1 MTPGRTWRTLAAL
14 VALALSLAACG
25 GSGADRAAGA
35 GTTAPGRAAAT
46 VAASTPTSP
55 FSAVVAASELVVG
68 HNRFALGVLD
78 RASNTPVPDAAVHF
92 RFFLLQGNQALPKFE
107 ADAVFRAPAR
117 DAGLAPSMQHRHPDG
132 TLHLHANAEANV
144 GVYTASV
151 TFDTAGTWGVQA
163 LVQAPDGRQ
172 GAVAVAFQ
180 VAAQPT
186 APAPGQAAP
195 RSRQPTVRD
204 VSDISQIDSS
214 AEPDPR
220 LHDLTIADAIASGKP
235 TVVLFATP
243 GYCSSQ
249 FCGPSVEILKKLMPK
264 YAGRVNFIHVEVYK
278 DFTKLIPSDTF
289 SEWRLRSEPWFFI
302 IDGQGIIADRFD
314 GPTTLAELDAALAKV
329 AGP

>member
-1 MTPGRTWRTLAAL
+1 MSADRLRAALAVLAAL
-14 VALALSLAACG
+14 SLLLGACG
-25 GSGADRAAGA
+25 GAKPGGASSEGN
-35 GTTAPGRAAAT
+35 APGRAAAT
-46 VAASTPTSP
+46 GTPSEATSP
-55 FSAVVAASELVVG
+55 FRAVVVASELVVG
-68 HNRFALGVLD
+68 PNRFALGILD
-78 RASNTPVPDAAVHF
+78 RASNTPIPDAAVRL

-107 ADAVFRAPAR
+107 ADTVFRAPAR
-117 DAGLAPSMQHRHPDG
+117 DAGLAPSVQHRHPDG
-132 TLHLHANAEANV
+132 SLHLHANAEANV
-144 GVYTASV
+144 GVYTAPV

-186 APAPGQAAP
+186 APAPGQPAP
-195 RSRQPTVRD
+195 RSRQPTIHD

-214 AEPDPR
+214 ADPDPR

-264 YAGRVNFIHVEVYK
+264 HAGRVNFIHVEVYK
-278 DFTKLIPSDTF
+278 DFTKLTPSDTF
-289 SEWRLRSEPWFFI
+289 TEWRLRSEPWFFI
-302 IDGQGIIADRFD
+302 IDGQGIITDRFD

-329 AGP
+329 TP

>member
-1 MTPGRTWRTLAAL
+1 MTADRTRAALAAL
-14 VALALSLAACG
+14 AALALLLGACG
-25 GSGADRAAGA
+25 GAKPG
-35 GTTAPGRAAAT
+35 GTSSESNASGRAAAT
-46 VAASTPTSP
+46 GTPSEATSP
-55 FSAVVAASELVVG
+55 FRAVVVASELVVG
-68 HNRFALGVLD
+68 RNRFALGVLD
-78 RASNTPVPDAAVHF
+78 RATNTPIPDAAVHF

-107 ADAVFRAPAR
+107 ADAAFRAPAR
-117 DAGLAPSMQHRHPDG
+117 DAGLAPSVQHRHPDG
-132 TLHLHANAEANV
+132 TLHLHANAEANI
-144 GVYTASV
+144 GVYTAPV
-151 TFDTAGTWGVQA
+151 TFDTAGSWGVQA

-186 APAPGQAAP
+186 APAPGQPAP

-278 DFTKLIPSDTF
+278 DFTKLTPSDTF
-289 SEWRLRSEPWFFI
+289 TEWRLRSEPWFFV
-302 IDGQGIIADRFD
+302 IDGQGIITDRFD
-314 GPTTLAELDAALAKV
+314 GPTTLAELDAALAKLV
-329 AGP
+329 P